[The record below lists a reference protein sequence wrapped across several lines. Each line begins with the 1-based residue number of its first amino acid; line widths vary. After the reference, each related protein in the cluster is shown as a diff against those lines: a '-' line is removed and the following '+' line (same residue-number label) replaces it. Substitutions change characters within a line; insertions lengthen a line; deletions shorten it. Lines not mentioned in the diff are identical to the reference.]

1 MALVTDKFR
10 IYAAE
15 SFRDTLQSS
24 NKVYMFVGRAK
35 TWGSSD
41 IPPTGEPIDSFEY
54 ARSTFQDSVAFKRV
68 DISDTALVVPRVD
81 WVDPTKTT
89 GGVGRTYSMYKP
101 DYLSLIH
108 I

>member
-1 MALVTDKFR
+1 MALVTDNFR

-15 SFRDTLQSS
+15 SFRNTLTAT

-41 IPPTGEPIDSFEY
+41 VPPTGEPID
-54 ARSTFQDSVAFKRV
+54 
-68 DISDTALVVPRVD
+68 
-81 WVDPTKTT
+81 
-89 GGVGRTYSMYKP
+89 
-101 DYLSLIH
+101 LSLIH